1 MTLTVLGIAGS
12 LRRDSFNAAA
22 IREARRLAPEGVE
35 IEIFALN
42 DIPPYDEDVYQKGFP
57 PAVEALRE
65 RMAAADAL
73 LFATPEYNYSVSGV
87 LKNAIDWASRPPEQP
102 FNDKPAAIMGVSAG
116 RFGTARAQHDL
127 RKILMALN
135 TQVLNK
141 PEVMIGPA
149 KSVFED
155 GRLTDEDTGKIV
167 ARLVEA
173 LADWTRQLKGDA

>member
-1 MTLTVLGIAGS
+1 MSLRILGIAGS
-12 LRRDSFNAAA
+12 LRRESFNAAA
-22 IREARRLAPEGVE
+22 LRAAQELAPDGVR
-35 IEIFALN
+35 IETFRLN
-42 DIPPYDEDVYQKGFP
+42 DIPPYDEDVYQEGFP
-57 PAVEALRE
+57 PAVEELRE
-65 RMAAADAL
+65 RIAAADAL
-73 LFATPEYNYSVSGV
+73 LVATPEYNYSVSGV

-141 PEVMIGPA
+141 PEVLIGPA

-155 GRLTDEDTGKIV
+155 GRLADEDTRKIV
-167 ARLVEA
+167 AKLVEA
-173 LADWTRQLKGDA
+173 LAEWTRRLKD